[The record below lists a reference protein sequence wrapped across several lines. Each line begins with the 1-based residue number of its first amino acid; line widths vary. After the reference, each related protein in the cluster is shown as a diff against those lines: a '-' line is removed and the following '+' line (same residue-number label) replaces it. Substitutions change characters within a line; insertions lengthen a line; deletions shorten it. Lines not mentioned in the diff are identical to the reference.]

1 MTGVRRNVRGV
12 NKLFLETADNLREMS
27 KIQTVCVV
35 CGRFKNEAGAWE
47 TGNAVADDVT
57 LLSHG
62 LCPACAEDFYSK
74 YLDESSAAVEKSRK
88 NAVNLGMTE
97 TR

>member
-1 MTGVRRNVRGV
+1 
-12 NKLFLETADNLREMS
+12 MS
-27 KIQTVCVV
+27 KIRTVCVV
-35 CGRFKNEAGAWE
+35 CGRFKGASGAWE
-47 TGNAVADDVT
+47 AHEEASENAT

-74 YLDESSAAVEKSRK
+74 YLDDSAPAMEQSMK
-88 NAVNLGMTE
+88 NAVKLGMAG